1 MTRPAA
7 PPLDA
12 AREALFR
19 FVRSLPSAAFLQPTL
34 TEGAFVDENPRFYLE
49 YPRLFGP
56 CFGLTPAD
64 PRLERLCWA
73 GYLYYCALIA
83 FDKLLDGTPTPTES
97 APPPPSPAT
106 LLLTGL
112 TCQEESIKLLTGLFG
127 ETSEF
132 WQLWNQRKAEYY
144 GAMKLEKNPELVLD
158 EAAYVRFADHKSAF
172 GHMGIEGAFLLA
184 PGADPAARAALLD
197 SHRWFSAGFQVL
209 DDYVD
214 FREDFETRQFN
225 QAHQALRAHFG
236 EEATA
241 WAARRDVAL
250 LHKQFHL
257 SGVAENLL
265 TASLAYFDR
274 ADAAV
279 AHLPGAEAWRRVVYL
294 KRQEAL
300 LMKLQIGGYLETLRT
315 QVRRVEVRPATPPGL
330 AEGVENAVAFVV
342 GEQEPDGSWREIYNN
357 AGLSNVW
364 ATAYVAQHLGAVPHP
379 AAREAVQRA
388 GRFLLAHR
396 QNGLW
401 GYNTDWIADTDS
413 TTCALLAL
421 HRGGFAVASDLATWV
436 AGQQP
441 DGGFTTYPD
450 TPALARS
457 LDYRVADVG
466 GWTQSHPCVS
476 ALAYFLLEWAD
487 ADGTT
492 PARQRL
498 ETYLAQTRRPDD
510 GWPSY
515 WWTSG
520 LYATTYALK
529 GYWQHHAP
537 DYRTRPVLAA
547 LLADQHPTGAFGD
560 GFGAESPFYTALVL
574 DALASHPAAWAYA
587 RYRAERAARWL
598 LGQQYA
604 DGSFAPTA
612 ALRIPAPDVREPDAH
627 SGWPVAHRFTNIRTD
642 DFRRLFSTAAAAAAL
657 ATHHLRLAQA

>member
-7 PPLDA
+7 PPLDP

-19 FVRSLPSAAFLQPTL
+19 FVRSLPSAAFLQTTL
-34 TEGAFVDENPRFYLE
+34 TEGSFVEENPRFYLE

-56 CFGLTPAD
+56 CFGLAPDD

-83 FDKLLDGTPTPTES
+83 FDKLLDG
-97 APPPPSPAT
+97 APAKSGTPPPSPAT

-127 ETSEF
+127 ETGEF
-132 WQLWNQRKAEYY
+132 WQRWNQRKAEYY
-144 GAMKLEKNPELVLD
+144 GAMKLERQPGLVLD

-184 PGADPAARAALLD
+184 AGADSGVRAALLE

-214 FREDFETRQFN
+214 FREDFETQQFN
-225 QAHQALRAHFG
+225 HAHQALRAHFG
-236 EEATA
+236 DDAAA
-241 WAARRDVAL
+241 WAARRDPAL

-257 SGVAENLL
+257 SGVAETLL
-265 TASLAYFDR
+265 ADALAYFDR
-274 ADAAV
+274 ATAAV
-279 AHLPGAEAWRRVVYL
+279 AHLPGSEAWQRVVYL
-294 KRQEAL
+294 KRQDAL
-300 LMKLQIGGYLETLRT
+300 LLKLRIGGYLETLRVR
-315 QVRRVEVRPATPPGL
+315 VRRVQTRPAEPPSL

-342 GEQEPDGSWREIYNN
+342 GEQEADGSWRDIYNN

-379 AAREAVQRA
+379 AARAAVERA
-388 GRFLLAHR
+388 GRFLIDHR

-421 HRGGFAVASDLATWV
+421 HRGGFPIADDLATW
-436 AGQQP
+436 AGGQQP

-450 TPALARS
+450 TPALLRS
-457 LDYRVADVG
+457 LDYRVPDAA

-476 ALAYFLLEWAD
+476 ALAYCLLETA
-487 ADGTT
+487 GTT
-492 PARQRL
+492 ATAPARQRL
-498 ETYLAQTRRPDD
+498 EAYLARTRRADD
-510 GWPSY
+510 RWPSY

-520 LYATTYALK
+520 LYATACVLK
-529 GYWQHHAP
+529 GYWQRHAP
-537 DYRTRPVLAA
+537 DYRTRPVLAT
-547 LLADQHPTGAFGD
+547 LLAQQHPTGAFGD
-560 GFGAESPFYTALVL
+560 GFGGESPFYTALVL
-574 DALASHPAAWAYA
+574 DALATHPAAWAFA

-598 LGQQYA
+598 LGQQHA

-612 ALRIPAPDVREPDAH
+612 ALRIPAPDVRDPDTVPD
-627 SGWPVAHRFTNIRTD
+627 WPVGHRYTNIRTD

-657 ATHHLRLAQA
+657 ATHQLRTTQA